1 MPQMM
6 KAYLTMMVYRKSIS
20 PDSLAVDVK
29 GLEEWAA
36 SPQTEVQDRAVL
48 YSILGGEVDDFD
60 MSNEY
65 LRLSLKDSLKLVDY
79 PAEKLVPMVKTGETS
94 RLYFDNNLYDLLA
107 RRAIGLWNRIVYIP
121 LMGTARESI
130 QQTYQSLLHIYKV
143 RNMRSAWLLTALD
156 AYPQVDESQL
166 RAWMV
171 EYADIDVCAEVYLR
185 LAERMQQEDEPA
197 KRLALLREGIKRYPH
212 YNRINALK
220 NEEKEILAPRLGF
233 WTQYAYP
240 GEPIELK
247 TEHCN
252 LQGFTMKLYRLSL
265 SAESDALAKVGPKT
279 VTKYGKLI
287 GEEHFDLLP
296 TPDYRLRRDTLK
308 MKPLEVGIYY
318 AVAVPDGHQN
328 AIRGALVYVSS
339 LQVLHR
345 ALPEERQE
353 MVVAGFVTEKKT
365 EELLHKVA
373 KLAGSKK
380 GEVLKENIAKFST
393 VKSINESIYY
403 SIDKIISAVEDGC
416 KIGFNY
422 FDYDL
427 RRGKSFRK
435 SKEEPLKDK
444 WYVVNPVATVF
455 DDDQYYLI
463 CYDDKHE
470 GLANYRVDRMDRVQ
484 ILDEKITPNPD
495 IENID
500 LAERQRQM
508 FGMFSGEIKTVTFE
522 ADRGLIDVIF
532 DKFGN
537 GVEIFRTDKEKIHC
551 KVEVQAGPMFIAWCC
566 SFDNRLRVTTPPSV
580 VKMVKDHLTK
590 TLEQYK

>member
-1 MPQMM
+1 M
-6 KAYLTMMVYRKSIS
+6 TSENSRKIKLLKLWELLKSETDENHPMDTVEIIAR
-20 PDSLAVDVK
+20 LAK
-29 GLEEWAA
+29 EG
-36 SPQTEVQDRAVL
+36 
-48 YSILGGEVDDFD
+48 IEVDRKILYTDIETL
-60 MSNEY
+60 NNYGYEV
-65 LRLSLKDSLKLVDY
+65 LKDRGRRNRYYVMDRGFD
-79 PAEKLVPMVKTGETS
+79 VPEV
-94 RLYFDNNLYDLLA
+94 
-107 RRAIGLWNRIVYIP
+107 RI
-121 LMGTARESI
+121 LM
-130 QQTYQSLLHIYKV
+130 
-143 RNMRSAWLLTALD
+143 D
-156 AYPQVDESQL
+156 AVQ
-166 RAWMV
+166 A
-171 EYADIDVCAEVYLR
+171 
-185 LAERMQQEDEPA
+185 
-197 KRLALLREGIKRYPH
+197 
-212 YNRINALK
+212 
-220 NEEKEILAPRLGF
+220 
-233 WTQYAYP
+233 
-240 GEPIELK
+240 
-247 TEHCN
+247 
-252 LQGFTMKLYRLSL
+252 
-265 SAESDALAKVGPKT
+265 
-279 VTKYGKLI
+279 
-287 GEEHFDLLP
+287 
-296 TPDYRLRRDTLK
+296 
-308 MKPLEVGIYY
+308 
-318 AVAVPDGHQN
+318 
-328 AIRGALVYVSS
+328 
-339 LQVLHR
+339 
-345 ALPEERQE
+345 
-353 MVVAGFVTEKKT
+353 AGFVTEKKT

-484 ILDEKITPNPD
+484 ILEEKITPNPD

-522 ADRGLIDVIF
+522 ADRCLIDVIF

-537 GVEIFRTDKEKIHC
+537 RVEIFRTDKEKIHC

>member
-1 MPQMM
+1 M
-6 KAYLTMMVYRKSIS
+6 TSENSRKIKLLKLWELLKSETDENHPMDTVEIIS
-20 PDSLAVDVK
+20 RLAK
-29 GLEEWAA
+29 EG
-36 SPQTEVQDRAVL
+36 
-48 YSILGGEVDDFD
+48 IEVDRKILYTDIETL
-60 MSNEY
+60 NNYGYEV
-65 LRLSLKDSLKLVDY
+65 LKDRGRRNRYYVMDRGFD
-79 PAEKLVPMVKTGETS
+79 VPEV
-94 RLYFDNNLYDLLA
+94 
-107 RRAIGLWNRIVYIP
+107 RI
-121 LMGTARESI
+121 LM
-130 QQTYQSLLHIYKV
+130 
-143 RNMRSAWLLTALD
+143 D
-156 AYPQVDESQL
+156 AVQ
-166 RAWMV
+166 A
-171 EYADIDVCAEVYLR
+171 
-185 LAERMQQEDEPA
+185 
-197 KRLALLREGIKRYPH
+197 
-212 YNRINALK
+212 
-220 NEEKEILAPRLGF
+220 
-233 WTQYAYP
+233 
-240 GEPIELK
+240 
-247 TEHCN
+247 
-252 LQGFTMKLYRLSL
+252 
-265 SAESDALAKVGPKT
+265 
-279 VTKYGKLI
+279 
-287 GEEHFDLLP
+287 
-296 TPDYRLRRDTLK
+296 
-308 MKPLEVGIYY
+308 
-318 AVAVPDGHQN
+318 
-328 AIRGALVYVSS
+328 
-339 LQVLHR
+339 
-345 ALPEERQE
+345 
-353 MVVAGFVTEKKT
+353 AGFVTEKKT

-444 WYVVNPVATVF
+444 WYVVNPIATVF

-484 ILDEKITPNPD
+484 ILEEKITPNPD

-537 GVEIFRTDKEKIHC
+537 RVEIFRTDKEKIHC

-566 SFDNRLRVTTPPSV
+566 SFDSRLRVTTPPSV

>member
-1 MPQMM
+1 MNSENS
-6 KAYLTMMVYRKSIS
+6 RKIKLLKLWELLKSETDENHPMDTVEIIS
-20 PDSLAVDVK
+20 RLAK
-29 GLEEWAA
+29 EG
-36 SPQTEVQDRAVL
+36 
-48 YSILGGEVDDFD
+48 IEVDRKILYTDIETL
-60 MSNEY
+60 NNYGYEV
-65 LRLSLKDSLKLVDY
+65 LKDRGRRNRYYVMDRGFD
-79 PAEKLVPMVKTGETS
+79 VPEV
-94 RLYFDNNLYDLLA
+94 
-107 RRAIGLWNRIVYIP
+107 RI
-121 LMGTARESI
+121 LM
-130 QQTYQSLLHIYKV
+130 
-143 RNMRSAWLLTALD
+143 D
-156 AYPQVDESQL
+156 AVQ
-166 RAWMV
+166 A
-171 EYADIDVCAEVYLR
+171 
-185 LAERMQQEDEPA
+185 
-197 KRLALLREGIKRYPH
+197 
-212 YNRINALK
+212 
-220 NEEKEILAPRLGF
+220 
-233 WTQYAYP
+233 
-240 GEPIELK
+240 
-247 TEHCN
+247 
-252 LQGFTMKLYRLSL
+252 
-265 SAESDALAKVGPKT
+265 
-279 VTKYGKLI
+279 
-287 GEEHFDLLP
+287 
-296 TPDYRLRRDTLK
+296 
-308 MKPLEVGIYY
+308 
-318 AVAVPDGHQN
+318 
-328 AIRGALVYVSS
+328 
-339 LQVLHR
+339 
-345 ALPEERQE
+345 
-353 MVVAGFVTEKKT
+353 AGFVTEKKT

-484 ILDEKITPNPD
+484 ILDEKITSNPD

-522 ADRGLIDVIF
+522 ADRCLIDVIF

-537 GVEIFRTDKEKIHC
+537 RVEIFRTDKEKIHC